1 MIELQYD
8 LFKIIPDETEILRL
22 EIAAVKLSQD
32 KQRKALFAKDN
43 AKAKEIIAMMEEV
56 HRLKFEVEALRKMI
70 AST

>member
-8 LFKIIPDETEILRL
+8 LFTPIPSEVDELRL
-22 EIAAVKLSQD
+22 EIAVVKLSQD

-56 HRLKFEVEALRKMI
+56 HRLKFEVEALRKML
-70 AST
+70 SK

>member
-8 LFKIIPDETEILRL
+8 LFTPVPSEFDELRL

-32 KQRKALFAKDN
+32 KQRKRLFANDATKG
-43 AKAKEIIAMMEEV
+43 KEIIAMVEEV

-70 AST
+70 S